1 MKTFGRIVLTIL
13 SFLGFFSVA
22 FWIFIY
28 YLGGLGYYYHDQS
41 VNRDFSIALI
51 AIVASFILLI
61 AIVVTMFGKAKA
73 PKIICTVLLI
83 IFIPISYYA
92 TILGISINIV
102 LGPNGCSYTE
112 DIANYADFG
121 EEAKLPP
128 HFPDEITDD
137 MNVLKYAYYYKYID
151 ITQYDIYL
159 EVKFADKET
168 MKSYLDTAKAEFS
181 EKGVEEYM
189 NPYNSNYTDVIA
201 YEYWS
206 WKNEW
211 ILHQNNVWFNDDEEY
226 KYVEFEYSSITY
238 SYDDLTIIFTY
249 TDVGNDT
256 EIGDNP
262 NAAEYYPKFLE
273 RFNVEWSQENNF
285 KSEIIFEDPAEDS

>member
-1 MKTFGRIVLTIL
+1 MKTFGRIVLPIL

-73 PKIICTVLLI
+73 PKVICTGLLI

-137 MNVLKYAYYYKYID
+137 MNVVKYAYYYKYID

-211 ILHQNNVWFNDDEEY
+211 ILHQNNVWFNDD
-226 KYVEFEYSSITY
+226 
-238 SYDDLTIIFTY
+238 
-249 TDVGNDT
+249 
-256 EIGDNP
+256 
-262 NAAEYYPKFLE
+262 
-273 RFNVEWSQENNF
+273 
-285 KSEIIFEDPAEDS
+285 